1 MTTTTISAGISWP
14 QRKPTA
20 VHIAGTKTDLPTS
33 LASFLGHAQIGGL
46 DFTYFDDDN
55 DALFPPLESD
65 YTDLS
70 YEVCFLSLPAGF
82 QNVRYAAD
90 PWIDAELEL
99 SIDAQKLSA
108 DLMMPMLV
116 NLFRTQVSAR
126 GVQLLPA
133 TSLSRFAATAGH
145 FCSNSLERVGK
156 VFCAQPLIYGG
167 NSARMKL
174 MYYDRGV
181 FLKETETLYQYFL
194 PLRLPNQST
203 LFHAMTADTVKTTLR
218 SWYNALKS
226 GSGSEPFF
234 VAVDDIYGYDPLE
247 ILITTQAHL
256 VLMG

>member
-1 MTTTTISAGISWP
+1 MTTTTMPVGSNWP
-14 QRKPTA
+14 QRKPVA
-20 VHIAGTKTDLPTS
+20 VHIAGTKTDLPAS
-33 LASFLGHAQIGGL
+33 LASFLGHAQMGGL
-46 DFTYFDDDN
+46 DFTYFDDDE
-55 DALFPPLESD
+55 ATLFPALESD

-70 YEVCFLSLPAGF
+70 YEVCFLNLPTGF
-82 QNVRYAAD
+82 QNVRYASD
-90 PWIDAELEL
+90 PWIDAEPEL

-108 DLMMPMLV
+108 DLVMPMLV
-116 NLFRTQVSAR
+116 NLFRTQINAR
-126 GVQLLPA
+126 GVQMIQA
-133 TSLSRFAATAGH
+133 SSLSRFATSAGH

-203 LFHAMTADTVKTTLR
+203 LFHAMTADTVKPTLQ
-218 SWYNALKS
+218 SWYNQLKS

-256 VLMG
+256 VLKG